1 MASTRQI
8 HAQLDEKLAKRIDE
22 VATARDWSFS
32 QAVRVLLREGLNSM
46 TEWDG
51 ERFVVGLSSE
61 ESKEFNRG

>member
-1 MASTRQI
+1 MSATRQI

-51 ERFVVGLSSE
+51 ERFVVGLSTE